1 MIYFM
6 FLVHL
11 KIQKLKLIKN
21 KIDDESNIN
30 IRQILKDKKRLN
42 SILKYAY
49 RNIVM
54 ILYIAEK
61 SALRILISNSLIS
74 R

>member
-11 KIQKLKLIKN
+11 KIQKLELIKN

-42 SILKYAY
+42 LVRLQEY
-49 RNIVM
+49 
-54 ILYIAEK
+54 
-61 SALRILISNSLIS
+61 SNDPVYC
-74 R
+74 